1 MPTQDKKYIRLTHQ
15 LARESAKKGFDA
27 FGALLVLDDE
37 IKATSI
43 DKCIAYSD
51 PTAHAELVLI
61 SEYCRENKLID
72 LEGYTLYTHVE
83 PCVMCSG
90 AIHWAKISRVVFSVS
105 QEMLQGVSGGKKKP
119 TCEEL
124 INTGNK
130 KTEIIGPILA
140 EEGMRVFRDFPF
152 QSKKERHRQYHKIVK
167 LD

>member
-1 MPTQDKKYIRLTHQ
+1 MPAPDGKYIRITHQ
-15 LARESAKKGFDA
+15 LARQSAEKGFDA
-27 FGALLVLDDE
+27 FGALLVLNDE

-43 DKCIAYSD
+43 DKCIAYCD

-61 SEYCRENKLID
+61 SEYCREHQLID

-119 TCEEL
+119 TCEQL

-130 KTEIIGPILA
+130 KIEVTGPFLA
-140 EEGMRVFRDFPF
+140 EEGMLVFHNFPF
-152 QSKKERHRQYHKIVK
+152 QSKKERYRKYYG
-167 LD
+167 L

>member
-1 MPTQDKKYIRLTHQ
+1 MSTYDEKYICTVPQ
-15 LARESAKKGFDA
+15 IARQSAEKGFDA
-27 FGALLVLDDE
+27 FGAILVKDDE
-37 IKATSI
+37 IRASSI

-61 SEYCRENKLID
+61 SEYCRENKRID

-90 AIHWAKISRVVFSVS
+90 AIHWAKISRVIFSIS

-119 TCEEL
+119 TCEQL

-130 KTEIIGPILA
+130 KTEIAGPILA

-152 QSKKERHRQYHKIVK
+152 QSKKERHRKYYSP
-167 LD
+167 